1 MNKMSI
7 DTCFNMGS
15 CCVSLYYIRD
25 MKSPWAFLPTARSD
39 SNLYPVLNILKEIQI
54 SDLLT
59 SATIVASSSFSFQ
72 HHTK

>member
-15 CCVSLYYIRD
+15 CCVSHYYIRD
-25 MKSPWAFLPTARSD
+25 MKSPWTFLPAARSD
-39 SNLYPVLNILKEIQI
+39 SNFYPVLDLKEIKI

-59 SATIVASSSFSFQ
+59 TDYCYYCYFIFFLVP
-72 HHTK
+72 TP